1 MPTGTLTT
9 TNVDM
14 GPGYLY
20 VAAIGTTEP
29 TDCSTTLPS
38 AWYTVGYTE
47 SGSAFSTEIT
57 TEDIEVAEELDPID
71 VRETKSVV
79 TVEFEAA
86 EMTRRNLA
94 LALNAGA
101 GGLNDASSLSPPA
114 LGTSVYVM
122 LAWDSMLTPTAV
134 NIRRLFRR
142 CKNTSNI
149 QVQNRKAP
157 QKSLIPMTFRCVK
170 PTGLTSF
177 TVFPNSSG
185 LIA

>member
-1 MPTGTLTT
+1 MATGTLTT

-29 TDCSTTLPS
+29 ADCSTALPS

-47 SGSAFSTEIT
+47 SGSAFSNEIT
-57 TEDIEVAEELDPID
+57 TEDIEVAEELEPID
-71 VRETKSVV
+71 VRETKRLV
-79 TVEFEAA
+79 TVEWETA
-86 EMTRRNLA
+86 EVTRRNLA
-94 LALNAGA
+94 LAMNAGA
-101 GGLNDASSLSPPA
+101 GAPNSAASIEPPA
-114 LGTSVYVM
+114 LGSSVYVM
-122 LAWDSMLTPTAV
+122 LAWDSMLTPDAT

-149 QVQNRKAP
+149 QIQNRKAP
-157 QKSLIPMTFRCVK
+157 QKALIPMTFRCVK
-170 PTGLTSF
+170 PTGLAPFISY
-177 TVFPNSSG
+177 PNSTG